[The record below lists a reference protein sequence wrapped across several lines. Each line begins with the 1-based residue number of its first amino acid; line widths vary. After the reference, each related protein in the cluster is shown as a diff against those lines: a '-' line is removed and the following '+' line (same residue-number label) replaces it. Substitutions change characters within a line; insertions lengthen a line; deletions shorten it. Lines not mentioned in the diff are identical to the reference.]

1 MSGIAHWIMYK
12 THFCTTKEICLM
24 RFKDYGRNQKKRKDY
39 VQQPGSLL
47 VEIDGSE
54 AKHDA
59 CMKTQDIIICTF

>member
-1 MSGIAHWIMYK
+1 
-12 THFCTTKEICLM
+12 M

-59 CMKTQDIIICTF
+59 CIETQDIIICTF

>member
-1 MSGIAHWIMYK
+1 
-12 THFCTTKEICLM
+12 M

-54 AKHDA
+54 VKHDA
-59 CMKTQDIIICTF
+59 CIETQDIIICTF